1 MACCSNAYLKYD
13 IIYTLRKLQRCN
25 NYENEMKNE
34 NCSSLDT
41 TKKLSQVIIVRW
53 CDWLLILLC
62 LKKDFDEQ
70 RPNTEDGLESGLTV

>member
-41 TKKLSQVIIVRW
+41 TKKLSQVIIVR
-53 CDWLLILLC
+53 
-62 LKKDFDEQ
+62 
-70 RPNTEDGLESGLTV
+70 